1 MGYLCQTN
9 FRVTHRRSIV
19 AVHGTEVTLTIHQ
32 HVTQGEILRH
42 TNDGVVN
49 SGVAMG
55 VVLTDHV
62 TDDTGRLLVS
72 PVPVV
77 I

>member
-1 MGYLCQTN
+1 
-9 FRVTHRRSIV
+9 
-19 AVHGTEVTLTIHQ
+19 LTINQ

-49 SGVAMG
+49 GGVTVRM
-55 VVLTDHV
+55 VLTDHV
-62 TDDTGRLLVS
+62 TDDTGRLLVR

-77 I
+77 IELMHREQNTTVNGL